1 MLKKELP
8 DRWRL
13 VKLKEVAKIDN
24 KAVSP
29 EEMRGELQNYIGLEN
44 IESNTGQLVSFSE
57 TLGDDIKSNK
67 FGFTE
72 EHILYGKLRP
82 YLNKVYLP
90 DFAGV
95 CSTDIIPI
103 KPNRDLLI
111 REFLGYFLRT
121 PEFVSMINAKSSG
134 ANLPR
139 VNPKALLDVYIPL
152 PPIETQRQ
160 IVAILE
166 KAEATQRLRAEAD
179 ALMRKLV
186 QSVFL
191 DMFGDPISN
200 SGGWELR
207 RLGELCVIRRGA
219 SPRPIE
225 NFLGGT
231 VPWIMISD
239 ISREEGIY
247 LSKTAEFV
255 TEEGASRSRHLKSGT
270 LILSNS
276 GTVCQPKI
284 LAINGCIHDGFLS
297 IEDIKEDIDIIYVY
311 WYFHLIR
318 PFVIQ
323 RYKQGVTQVNLNTD
337 IVKKFLIPVPPIK
350 LQEHFTNFVLKTEEC
365 MSEQRKLSAEGNM
378 LFNSLIS
385 KAFNGELSI

>member
-29 EEMRGELQNYIGLEN
+29 DEMRGELQSYIGLEN
-44 IESNTGQLVSFSE
+44 IESNTGRLVSFSE